1 MTTPA
6 PTPATPAKRRRRR
19 LAVSKGMLTLG
30 PSVLLVTVFWEQV
43 RDRIPMSV
51 PALSGSAILLILIG
65 FLGLVG
71 EEVGRRWAKRAA
83 GKVDPHRLLWLA
95 RQRRL
100 YIAGLAEHVAEV
112 QFHGLTARGPFAMRL
127 PELHVAAGLVRP
139 GAHADSHSG
148 QALLEVLEAPE
159 RRLVIVVGPPGS
171 GKTTILRHTALQLCE
186 NRRAHHRRLPVL
198 VYLRDHVETI
208 LADPATVTVASLLQG
223 TPALRHRSIAE
234 GVRQRLESGRALVM
248 LDGLDETAGVEARQE
263 IARWIKA
270 QTECY
275 PKCRFVV
282 TSRGPGLDNTV
293 LADADIMRVKRF
305 EWPQIQKFVR
315 QWCYVV
321 RCQETERAG
330 RAVRVQSDKD
340 AGRLLKHMGDSRQLR
355 ELVSNP
361 LLLTM
366 TCNVD
371 RYRGQLPGSRA
382 ELYREMCEMLLHRRR
397 SQSGVPSG
405 LDPLPAAL
413 KAAPLRELALRM
425 MRSRTRRVTA
435 RDGEA
440 IFTERLR
447 ASPRRVEAEDYLRA
461 AVESGILVA
470 DGHDTYSFA
479 HVTLQEY
486 LAAAALRE
494 SGDDA
499 FLAKRIA
506 HVWWRETVL
515 LWAAEGPADAVV
527 RACLGAGDVDS
538 LLLAEECMD
547 VAAELDPRLQRE
559 LRDRLEY
566 HSAMD
571 SEDRALVDEWLLRRN
586 VAETVPVGADAE
598 LCTVPVRYA
607 VWTRFLTDLRFNDA
621 LEPPEQLRDGDD
633 AAGMWPLYVRK
644 FLLWANHYAE
654 TGYRYRLPTA
664 AELAEYFK
672 AVPAETVGRPLWVD
686 AAPHPRLYCPPG
698 VTNHFT
704 ADPAAVAGMLRADR
718 ERTRGH
724 RVLALA
730 IHIASQRGDAE
741 VANPMQFRHTFHMAR
756 AVDAHQSPEASFAE
770 AFDQLCKRVRIVA
783 GMRGWHPAFGWDAHL
798 SGLDGNDF
806 VRTLIERGT
815 YPARETASDRLAVRA
830 HLIGVSLWI
839 REALRRTDTPDSDA
853 EERFLGTA
861 GAPTGQAPVY
871 PDAVVPAIDQ
881 AIQAARNWN
890 GTGDP
895 FDPLG
900 DKTVE
905 LLVECRRLIAPVME
919 RQARFDA
926 GLLGSVRVALN
937 VAAAVAHSLQG
948 DEAAVD
954 VLRRAIAGLA
964 VASAR
969 VDSEEARSGG
979 GDLLMLVREH
989 LPSPNALPPRPRPEP
1004 LVRPRK
1010 GLAGAIERLGKWW
1023 RRIGAGG
1030 RALR

>member
-1 MTTPA
+1 MTEPA
-6 PTPATPAKRRRRR
+6 PRDATPAKRGRMRK
-19 LAVSKGMLTLG
+19 AVSKGMLTLG

-43 RDRIPMSV
+43 RERIPMSV
-51 PALSGSAILLILIG
+51 PALSGSAVLLILLG
-65 FLGLVG
+65 FLGLLG

-100 YIAGLAEHVAEV
+100 YIAQLAEQVTEV
-112 QFHGLTARGPFAMRL
+112 QLYGLTARGPFAMRL

-139 GAHADSHSG
+139 DRHAESHSG
-148 QALLEVLEAPE
+148 QSMLELLEAPD
-159 RRLVIVVGPPGS
+159 RRLFVVVGPPGA
-171 GKTTILRHTALQLCE
+171 GKTTVLRHTALQLCE
-186 NRRAHHRRLPVL
+186 SRRALRRRLPVL
-198 VYLRDHVETI
+198 IYLRDHVDTI
-208 LADPATVTVASLLQG
+208 LADPAAVTVASLLEE
-223 TPALRHRSIAE
+223 TPALRHRAIAE
-234 GVRQRLESGRALVM
+234 GVRQRLEAGRALVM

-263 IARWIKA
+263 VARWIKA

-293 LADADIMRVKRF
+293 LADADTVRVKHF
-305 EWPQIQKFVR
+305 DWPKIQQFVR
-315 QWCYVV
+315 QWCYAV

-355 ELVSNP
+355 DLVSNP

-371 RYRGQLPGSRA
+371 RYRGELPGSRA

-397 SQSGVPSG
+397 SQSGVPSSF
-405 LDPLPAAL
+405 DPLPAAL

-425 MRSRTRRVTA
+425 MRSRTRRVAA
-435 RDGEA
+435 RDAEA

-447 ASPRRVEAEDYLRA
+447 ASPRRVEAEDYLRG

-470 DGHDTYSFA
+470 DGHDDYSFA

-499 FLAKRIA
+499 FLAKRIDQ
-506 HVWWRETVL
+506 VWWRETLL

-538 LLLAEECMD
+538 LLLAEECMN

-559 LRDRLEY
+559 LRDRLEH

-571 SEDRALVDEWLLRRN
+571 AADRGLVDEWLLRRN
-586 VAETVPVGADAE
+586 LAETVPVAADAD

-607 VWTRFLTDLRFNDA
+607 VWARFLTDLRFNDA
-621 LEPPEQLRDGDD
+621 LEPPERLRDGEA

-654 TGYRYRLPTA
+654 PGYRYRLPAA

-672 AVPAETVGRPLWVD
+672 AVPAETVGRPLWVE

-698 VTNHFT
+698 VANTFT
-704 ADPAAVAGMLRADR
+704 AAPAAVAAMLHADR

-730 IHIASQRGDAE
+730 VHIAAQRSDAK
-741 VANPMQFRHTFHMAR
+741 VANPMQFRHTFQMAR
-756 AVDAHQSPEASFAE
+756 AVDAHSSPDAIFAE
-770 AFDQLCKRVRIVA
+770 AFEYLCKRVRIVA
-783 GMRGWHPAFGWDAHL
+783 GMRGWHPSFGWETHL
-798 SGLDGNDF
+798 DGLDGNDF
-806 VRTLIERGT
+806 VAFLVDRGA
-815 YPARETASDRLAVRA
+815 YPAREAAHDRLAVRA

-839 REALRRTDTPDSDA
+839 REALNSIEIPDVDA
-853 EERFLGTA
+853 EERYLDAA
-861 GAPTGQAPVY
+861 GAPTVDVPVY

-881 AIQAARNWN
+881 AIHAARNWN
-890 GTGDP
+890 HTDDP

-905 LLVECRRLIAPVME
+905 LLRECRRLIAPVMK
-919 RQARFDA
+919 RQARFDTD
-926 GLLGSVRVALN
+926 LLASVRTALN
-937 VAAAVAHSLQG
+937 IAAAVARSLRG
-948 DEAAVD
+948 DEPVAD
-954 VLRRAIAGLA
+954 DLRRAVAGLA

-969 VDSEEARSGG
+969 VGTDETRSGG
-979 GDLLMLVREH
+979 GDLLMLVRER
-989 LPSPNALPPRPRPEP
+989 LPAPDAPPRRPRTEP
-1004 LVRPRK
+1004 LVRPSG
-1010 GLAGAIERLGKWW
+1010 GLTGVIERVRKWW
-1023 RRIGAGG
+1023 KRTVADKRTVG
-1030 RALR
+1030 